1 MEEVKREKRESTV
14 CHRVRTD
21 KNNEAF
27 IPLYKVWKTD
37 TERLNS
43 NLMEI
48 QEHCIWLSYITSTNS
63 PAGSPSL
70 WLLCLKVVQ

>member
-48 QEHCIWLSYITSTNS
+48 QEHCI
-63 PAGSPSL
+63 
-70 WLLCLKVVQ
+70 